1 MSFQKVHKLVGKSLE
16 VVDDLVSWQ
25 NALRTFK
32 NQRSAKKVATTK
44 LHLNEEKER
53 KENEEVAINNKI
65 KADFELEKHA
75 LETERENAKAEAQ
88 NHDLKM
94 ATSLNTSILA
104 AAAAAGLDTQSFKDA
119 VLKSVLES
127 ITTSKN

>member
-16 VVDDLVSWQ
+16 VVDELVSWQ

-32 NQRSAKKVATTK
+32 NQRSAKKVANTK

-127 ITTSKN
+127 LTTRKN